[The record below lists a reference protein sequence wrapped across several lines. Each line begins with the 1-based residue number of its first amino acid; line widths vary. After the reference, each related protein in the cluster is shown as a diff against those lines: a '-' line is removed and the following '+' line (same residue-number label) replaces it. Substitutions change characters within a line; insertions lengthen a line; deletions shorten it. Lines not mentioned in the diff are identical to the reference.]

1 MNESLLIPERPSGPR
16 IDDLGPTPIR
26 VSPGGALLTA
36 VGAFPWPHPHPGPAP
51 ADLLDQGPMR

>member
-1 MNESLLIPERPSGPR
+1 MSGSSPIRERPRGSR

-26 VSPGGALLTA
+26 VSPDGALLTA
-36 VGAFPWPHPHPGPAP
+36 VGAFPWPHPRPGPAP